1 MKKFRNALLLLM
13 SFALIISACKK
24 DEESEDP
31 VINTGDYKISG
42 YSQDAVS
49 FTGITGAVVSL
60 LDNEGNQV
68 SSVNTDASGNYQI
81 DGIGAGQYS
90 LVVTKDGYHNQTASM
105 VQVGEITTLTD
116 VFVGF
121 MPADLSITV
130 PVGAFCGTVLDA
142 NGNVMANATV
152 AISAEDESLTNGY
165 FTTTTSDAS
174 GKFAIGAIPLEAA
187 KGDLI
192 PAFKIKIIQGMYI
205 IVIHNVVIAAN
216 NLIVKNVN
224 LVDQNVPGNTIFA
237 DGFETGTG
245 WTYEGFWHQQASA
258 SIVNSNY
265 TAEYV
270 KLAPNDLTNGAI
282 PGPYAG
288 MYSAWYGQETTGSF
302 IGEAQTGQEIWSGG
316 TSVESNHGA
325 MISPE
330 ITLAGLNQ
338 ASLSFWSWFEIE
350 SVNPNE
356 FGYDIMEIFVID
368 VNTGV
373 ETSIGRLNPF
383 SDPILEDR
391 DALPFTS
398 GGFNKAPVWNNVAF
412 DLSNYAGAI
421 IQLKFDF
428 RTIDGLYNG
437 FRGWFV
443 DEVLVTDKAPLKAAN
458 TNKVYGPDPKPRH

>member
-1 MKKFRNALLLLM
+1 MKKFRIALLLLM
-13 SFALIISACKK
+13 SFALVISACKK

-31 VINTGDYKISG
+31 GTNTGDYKISG

-81 DGIGAGQYS
+81 NGIGAGQYS
-90 LVVTKDGYHNQTASM
+90 LVVTKDGYHNQTASQ
-105 VQVGEITTLTD
+105 VQVGEITTLKD

-130 PVGAFCGTVLDA
+130 PVGALCGTVLDV

-165 FTTTTSDAS
+165 FATTTSDGS

-187 KGDLI
+187 KGDPI

-205 IVIHNVVIAAN
+205 SMIHNVVIAAN
-216 NLIVKNVN
+216 VLIVKNVA
-224 LVDQNVPGNTIFA
+224 LVDQSVPGNTVFT
-237 DGFETGTG
+237 DGFETQSG
-245 WTYEGFWHQQASA
+245 WIYEGFWHQQASA

-265 TAEYV
+265 TDEYV
-270 KLAPNDLTNGAI
+270 KLAPNDLTTGAI

-302 IGEAQTGQEIWSGG
+302 IGEAQIGQSMWSGG

-325 MISPE
+325 MTSPE
-330 ITLAGLNQ
+330 INLAGLNQ

-356 FGYDIMEIFVID
+356 YGFDIMEIFVID
-368 VNTGV
+368 VATGV

-383 SDPILEDR
+383 SDPILDDR
-391 DALPFTS
+391 AALPFTS

-412 DLSNYAGAI
+412 DLSNFAGAT

-428 RTIDGLYNG
+428 RTVDGLYNG